1 MLSHVEDDANGYRA
15 EPIAP
20 RVHNLCPSGCG
31 EDTQPQIMS
40 VLAAACK
47 DSKTHSVL
55 SVLFLTRALHRSQI
69 SLLRADGNMQPAI
82 HFFSD
87 ERLRSSKENAFRR
100 EGVQRMARTS
110 VTMPLMLS
118 VSEEDY
124 RWHTRISRR
133 PDKLER
139 YGTLSLFNAWRG
151 TSVGYS
157 SSDHSNR
164 INDRCA
170 YGLDMQV
177 LVFPV
182 V

>member
-1 MLSHVEDDANGYRA
+1 MLSHVEDDANGYTA
-15 EPIAP
+15 GPIAP
-20 RVHNLCPSGCG
+20 RVHNLCPVSGCG

-47 DSKTHSVL
+47 DSKTHRVL
-55 SVLFLTRALHRSQI
+55 SVLFLTRALHRYCCFGPTVICSQPSI
-69 SLLRADGNMQPAI
+69 SFLMN
-82 HFFSD
+82 
-87 ERLRSSKENAFRR
+87 RLGRVKENAVRR
-100 EGVQRMARTS
+100 EGVQRTARIS

-118 VSEEDY
+118 VSEADY

-170 YGLDMQV
+170 YGLHMQV
-177 LVFPV
+177 FVFPV

>member
-1 MLSHVEDDANGYRA
+1 M
-15 EPIAP
+15 
-20 RVHNLCPSGCG
+20 PSIWLRGGHSTPDNVGISCSLQG
-31 EDTQPQIMS
+31 QQDTQGAKRPFFDACVTQI
-40 VLAAACK
+40 L
-47 DSKTHSVL
+47 
-55 SVLFLTRALHRSQI
+55 
-69 SLLRADGNMQPAI
+69 LLRADGNMQPAI